1 MVARKTKTRIVNG
14 EVVAGDETL
23 TSSGGTTVDVFGF
36 NLDVKQFLVSLAII
50 SFLLGPSGTIALLIA
65 LGAYTCFNRITTSSA
80 SGITSPSSSGGGRRK
95 QPGANIRGMKDLP
108 CDPKVG

>member
-1 MVARKTKTRIVNG
+1 MVLLLTRSLFFVVTMVA
-14 EVVAGDETL
+14 
-23 TSSGGTTVDVFGF
+23 
-36 NLDVKQFLVSLAII
+36 
-50 SFLLGPSGTIALLIA
+50 IALLIA